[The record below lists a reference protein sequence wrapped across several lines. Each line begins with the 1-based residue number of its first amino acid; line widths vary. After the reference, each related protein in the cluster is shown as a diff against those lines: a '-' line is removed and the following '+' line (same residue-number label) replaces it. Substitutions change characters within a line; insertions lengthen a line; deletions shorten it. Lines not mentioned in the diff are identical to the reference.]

1 MFRNENKYMIS
12 SVQEEYLKM
21 HLREL
26 CDSSVIHLE
35 CKQKVNGKIHKEK
48 ALINRERFT
57 MYMGRNIPDIGK
69 KTVYNYHF
77 PGPRMRK
84 FC

>member
-26 CDSSVIHLE
+26 CEAS
-35 CKQKVNGKIHKEK
+35 
-48 ALINRERFT
+48 ERFT

>member
-26 CDSSVIHLE
+26 CEADTHTIAIR
-35 CKQKVNGKIHKEK
+35 Q
-48 ALINRERFT
+48 
-57 MYMGRNIPDIGK
+57 
-69 KTVYNYHF
+69 
-77 PGPRMRK
+77 
-84 FC
+84 